1 MRLVLGYSL
10 WHKVKEGTIQLHN
23 WNKEYLL
30 QYLLNIKI
38 NAKKFVMNK
47 IPAFEIK
54 AGLITALSR
63 ATLEPKFKR

>member
-1 MRLVLGYSL
+1 M
-10 WHKVKEGTIQLHN
+10 
-23 WNKEYLL
+23 
-30 QYLLNIKI
+30 

-54 AGLITALSR
+54 AGLITVLSR